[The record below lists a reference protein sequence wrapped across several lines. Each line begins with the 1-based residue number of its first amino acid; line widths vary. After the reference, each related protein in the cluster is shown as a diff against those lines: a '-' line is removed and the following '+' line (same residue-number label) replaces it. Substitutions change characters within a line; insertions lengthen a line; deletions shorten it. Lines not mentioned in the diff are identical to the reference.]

1 MNTSSTRL
9 EQFFLK
15 LKHNEI
21 NKGATGYCS
30 EYNAAEGYHI
40 ITLDLSDHVRK
51 LHFLTFN

>member
-51 LHFLTFN
+51 SNFLY

>member
-40 ITLDLSDHVRK
+40 ITLDLSDHVSK
-51 LHFLTFN
+51 INKY